1 MRRLV
6 LAAPHSGSGKTT
18 VASLLCLALRH
29 RGLRVAPFKLGPDY
43 LDPTHLTRA
52 AGQPTRNLD
61 SFLLAPERLRVL
73 FARAAAN
80 ADISVL
86 EGVMGL
92 YDGRDPAS
100 DEHSTADLARRLAA
114 PVVLVI
120 DASGSARTVAA
131 VAQGLRDFG
140 PDLNV
145 VGVILNRVAGAGHA
159 ALCEVALSQIGLP
172 TLGFVTHDPT
182 LHLPERH
189 LGLLSAEQAS
199 WNEGEVL
206 RAAANLKLDA
216 LLDVSEAPTLRVP
229 LPTPSPGRRAV
240 LAYAHDEAF
249 HFYYPDALDA
259 LRDAGADL
267 IPFSPLRDAGLPP
280 GAGGLLLGGGYPEA
294 HAAELS
300 ANTSMRAAICT
311 FAARGRP
318 VIGECGGLMYLA
330 ETLEDAGGQV
340 FEMCGVIPYR
350 TRMAPR
356 LTLGYRE
363 ATALTDSPIA
373 PAGQVLRGHEFH
385 HSVLTHS
392 PTHPGYTWTDHT
404 GARVDEGYAHGNVLA
419 SYLHV
424 HHGATE
430 EMAARL
436 VEACSWGEDASSRR
450 SPP

>member
-1 MRRLV
+1 V

-18 VASLLCLALRH
+18 VASLLCLALRE
-29 RGLRVAPFKLGPDY
+29 RGLRVMPFKVGPDY

-52 AGQPTRNLD
+52 ADQPARNLD
-61 SFLLAPERLRVL
+61 SFLLSPQRLRDL
-73 FARAAAN
+73 FARAAAD
-80 ADISVL
+80 ADISIL
-86 EGVMGL
+86 EGVMGR

-100 DEHSTADLARRLAA
+100 DTHSTADLARLLEA

-140 PDLNV
+140 PGLRV
-145 VGVILNRVAGAGHA
+145 VGVILNRVGGPRHA

-172 TLGFVTHDPT
+172 TLGFVTHDEA

-199 WNEGEVL
+199 WDET
-206 RAAANLKLDA
+206 AALQAASTLKLDA
-216 LLDVSEAPTLRVP
+216 LLEASEAPALPVP
-229 LPTPSPGRRAV
+229 PPAVRLTERRAV
-240 LAYAHDEAF
+240 IAYAYDEAF

-259 LRDAGADL
+259 LRDAGASL

-280 GAGGLLLGGGYPEA
+280 GAGGVLLGGGYPEA

-300 ANTSMRAAICT
+300 ANTAMRAALRT
-311 FAARGRP
+311 FAASGRP
-318 VIGECGGLMYLA
+318 VVGECGGLMYLSH
-330 ETLEDAGGQV
+330 TLEDAGGHV
-340 FEMCGVIPYR
+340 FEMCGVVPYR

-363 ATALTDSPIA
+363 VTALTDSPIA
-373 PAGQVLRGHEFH
+373 PAGHTLRGHEFH
-385 HSVLTHS
+385 HSVTLHA
-392 PTHPGYTWTDHT
+392 PTHPAYTWTDYA
-404 GARVDEGYAHGNVLA
+404 GGRAEEGYAHGNVLA

-424 HHGATE
+424 HHGATPE
-430 EMAARL
+430 LAARL
-436 VEACSWGEDASSRR
+436 VEACS
-450 SPP
+450 